1 MYLNHTIR
9 NKFKLFSLFLKML
22 TKDFAH
28 LIIIFILFLIVFSII
43 IFIPKLIEK
52 KTNKNYAELAIKNKD
67 PIFCEKI
74 SSQKYKEECYY
85 ALAIETKNKNHC
97 EKSGSYKDQCLS
109 QINQN

>member
-1 MYLNHTIR
+1 
-9 NKFKLFSLFLKML
+9 ML
-22 TKDFAH
+22 SKDFAH

-74 SSQKYKEECYY
+74 TSKEYKESCYY
-85 ALAIETKNKNHC
+85 KLSIAINNKNLC